1 MKYRV
6 LRGFVRHNGALFRK
20 GSVFDADEADVRALI
35 RKGVVAPAEI
45 KAAKS
50 DRMDPED
57 PTDTDGGHPGTNEE
71 RLPAFDANELIVE
84 ADDDSPR
91 RRTKRRIAELE
102 KSQSLGNLDGE
113 DDGEL

>member
-35 RKGVVAPAEI
+35 RKGVVAPAET

-57 PTDTDGGHPGTNEE
+57 RTDTDGGHLGTNED
-71 RLPAFDANELIVE
+71 RLPAFDADELIVE
-84 ADDDSPR
+84 ADEAQP
-91 RRTKRRIAELE
+91 KRAGRKA
-102 KSQSLGNLDGE
+102 K
-113 DDGEL
+113 

>member
-35 RKGVVAPAEI
+35 RKGVVAPAET

-57 PTDTDGGHPGTNEE
+57 RTDTDGGHPGTNED
-71 RLPAFDANELIVE
+71 RLPAFDAGELIVE
-84 ADDDSPR
+84 ADEAPP
-91 RRTKRRIAELE
+91 KRSGRKA
-102 KSQSLGNLDGE
+102 K
-113 DDGEL
+113 